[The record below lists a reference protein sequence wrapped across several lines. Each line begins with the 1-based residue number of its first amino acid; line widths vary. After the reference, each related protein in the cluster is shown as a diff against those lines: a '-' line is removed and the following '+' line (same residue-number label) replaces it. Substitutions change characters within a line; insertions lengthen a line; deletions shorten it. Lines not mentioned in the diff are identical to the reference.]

1 MIMLLQL
8 LQSTHLSLPSNSDA
22 STSTVLPMVFTASSN
37 IAHDFRT
44 CGGKGQ
50 GKVMM
55 MVMVMAVR
63 DQVSVVL

>member
-44 CGGKGQ
+44 CGGKG
-50 GKVMM
+50 KVMM